1 VSRINQTSIRSPKKL
16 IKEVLLA
23 TSNLHKVQEIKSIFE
38 ELNLEIKLITLN
50 EIENPPEVIED
61 GATFTENALKKAREL
76 CEFSGM
82 VTIADDSG
90 LAVAA
95 LEGAPGVLSARWA
108 GSHGDDEANLQLVLE
123 QMKAVEANLRQ
134 ASFICAAAVAF
145 PDGRELAVLGE
156 IKGSLTDKPRG
167 ENGFG
172 YDPIF
177 IPEGFDMTT
186 AQMDLVQK
194 NKISHRGTAF
204 RKLAVLLRDFLN

>member
-1 VSRINQTSIRSPKKL
+1 M
-16 IKEVLLA
+16 KEVLLA

-38 ELNLEIKLITLN
+38 ELNLEINLVTLN
-50 EIENPPEVIED
+50 KLENPPEVIED

-76 CEFSGM
+76 CEFSGR

-90 LAVAA
+90 LTVAS

-108 GSHGDDEANLQLVLE
+108 GAHGDDEANLQLVLK
-123 QMKAVEANLRQ
+123 QMKEVEANLRQ

-177 IPEGFDMTT
+177 IPEGFDITT
-186 AQMDLVQK
+186 AQMDLAQK
-194 NKISHRGTAF
+194 NKISHRGIAF
-204 RKLAVLLRDFLN
+204 RKLAILLRDFLDL

>member
-1 VSRINQTSIRSPKKL
+1 MSRINQTSIRSFKKL

-38 ELNLEIKLITLN
+38 ELNLELKLITLN
-50 EIENPPEVIED
+50 QIENPPEVIED

-76 CEFSGM
+76 CEFSGR

-90 LAVAA
+90 LTVAS

-108 GSHGDDEANLQLVLE
+108 GAHGDDEANLQLVLK
-123 QMKAVEANLRQ
+123 QMKEVEANLRQ

-167 ENGFG
+167 GNGFG

-177 IPEGFDMTT
+177 IPDGSDITT
-186 AQMDLVQK
+186 AQMDLAQK
-194 NKISHRGTAF
+194 NKISHRGIAF
-204 RKLAVLLRDFLN
+204 RKLAVLLKDFMV

>member
-1 VSRINQTSIRSPKKL
+1 MSRINQTSIRSFKKL

-23 TSNLHKVQEIKSIFE
+23 TSNLHKVQEIKSIFQQ
-38 ELNLEIKLITLN
+38 LNLKLKLITLN
-50 EIENPPEVIED
+50 LIENPPEVIED

-76 CEFSGM
+76 CEFSGR

-90 LAVAA
+90 LTVAS

-108 GSHGDDEANLQLVLE
+108 GAHGDDEANLQLVLK
-123 QMKAVEANLRQ
+123 QMKEVEANLRQ

-177 IPEGFDMTT
+177 IPEGFNITT
-186 AQMDLVQK
+186 AQMDLAQK
-194 NKISHRGTAF
+194 NKISHRGIAF

>member
-1 VSRINQTSIRSPKKL
+1 M

-38 ELNLEIKLITLN
+38 ELNLELKLITLN
-50 EIENPPEVIED
+50 QIENPPEVIED
-61 GATFTENALKKAREL
+61 CSTFTENALKKAREL

-90 LAVAA
+90 LTVAA

-108 GSHGDDEANLQLVLE
+108 GSHGDDEANLQLALE
-123 QMKAVEANLRQ
+123 QMKEVEANLRQ

-177 IPEGFDMTT
+177 IPEGFDITT
-186 AQMDLVQK
+186 AQMDLAQK
-194 NKISHRGTAF
+194 NKISHRGIAF
-204 RKLAVLLRDFLN
+204 RKLAILLRDFLDL

>member
-1 VSRINQTSIRSPKKL
+1 MSRINQTSIKSLKKL
-16 IKEVLLA
+16 IKEILLA
-23 TSNLHKVQEIKSIFE
+23 TNNLHKVQEIKSIFE
-38 ELNLEIKLITLN
+38 ELNLELKLITLN
-50 EIENPPEVIED
+50 QIENPPEVIED

-76 CEFSGM
+76 CDFSGM
-82 VTIADDSG
+82 ATIADDSG
-90 LAVAA
+90 LTVAA
-95 LEGAPGVLSARWA
+95 LDGAPGVLSARWA

-123 QMKAVEANLRQ
+123 QMKSVEINLRQ

-177 IPEGFDMTT
+177 IPDGSDITT
-186 AQMDLVQK
+186 AQMDLAQK
-194 NKISHRGTAF
+194 NKISHRGIAF
-204 RKLAVLLRDFLN
+204 RKLAVLLKDFMV